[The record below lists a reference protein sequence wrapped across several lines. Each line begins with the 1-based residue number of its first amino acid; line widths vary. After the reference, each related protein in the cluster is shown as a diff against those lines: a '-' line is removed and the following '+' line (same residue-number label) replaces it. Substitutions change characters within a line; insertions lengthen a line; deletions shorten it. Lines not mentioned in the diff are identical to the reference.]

1 MFNLTRQ
8 EKTVLLFLASSV
20 FAGISINYLVK
31 HNARFK
37 NYFTG
42 LSSLDAQNVRA
53 AINLNKATLD
63 ELIALPGVGPALAER
78 IIDYR
83 DSQGS
88 FKAIEDIQKVKGFGQ
103 KKFEQ
108 LKDTITVE
116 EATQ

>member
-20 FAGISINYLVK
+20 FAGISINYLAK
-31 HNARFK
+31 HNPRFK
-37 NYFTG
+37 DYFR
-42 LSSLDAQNVRA
+42 SVFVDARNSPPP
-53 AINLNKATLD
+53 INLNKATLD
-63 ELIALPGVGPALAER
+63 ELIALPGVGPALGER